1 MCIVLAFS
9 GFITWPACLSM
20 DFCLS
25 TAVWKSRWLATLCVC
40 VCVSVCVHA
49 CLCGCVFLCT
59 FILMGTD
66 CTLKAEKRAPNS
78 GHRSQFFFLKRLG
91 FFFSELGPR
100 VKFRLFTACSVFQN
114 IFSNTFLD
122 LILSDWPVLPVDVC
136 FSRHKDVQVRRIK
149 LHTLNK

>member
-1 MCIVLAFS
+1 MTSVPLY
-9 GFITWPACLSM
+9 GFLPEYCSVEEQVARNP
-20 DFCLS
+20 
-25 TAVWKSRWLATLCVC
+25 VCVC
-40 VCVSVCVHA
+40 VCVCVCACMLMWVCISVYFYPHGHR
-49 CLCGCVFLCT
+49 LHSYK
-59 FILMGTD
+59 
-66 CTLKAEKRAPNS
+66 LKAEKRAPNS
-78 GHRSQFFFLKRLG
+78 GHRSQFLFLKRLG

-136 FSRHKDVQVRRIK
+136 FSRHKDVHVRRIK

>member
-1 MCIVLAFS
+1 MTSVPLY
-9 GFITWPACLSM
+9 GFLPEYCSVEEQVARNP
-20 DFCLS
+20 
-25 TAVWKSRWLATLCVC
+25 VCVC
-40 VCVSVCVHA
+40 VCLCVCMHAYVGVYFCVLLSSWAPTALIQIKGWEKSSKLRTSQPVFVSKKV
-49 CLCGCVFLCT
+49 
-59 FILMGTD
+59 
-66 CTLKAEKRAPNS
+66 
-78 GHRSQFFFLKRLG
+78 G